1 MFLWRGWWRWGLW
14 GRFRDGFFFS
24 FLFFLPSLWRG
35 DGEMGICDDDLY
47 DVEH

>member
-14 GRFRDGFFFS
+14 GRFRDDFFF
-24 FLFFLPSLWRG
+24 FFFV
-35 DGEMGICDDDLY
+35 EGICDDALY